1 LHGDVQPRLAQSA
14 ENDIRSNKERKS
26 MTWDISGHEWAA
38 NLLQNHIVRGEV
50 RHAYLFAGPPGV
62 GRRTLALRFAQA
74 LNCLTPPAPGEA
86 CGQCRVCR
94 QTGEMQH
101 SDLTI
106 LQAEKEGGVLKVEQV
121 RDIQHTLSLLPYEA
135 HFRVALLLRFHEA
148 NPSAQNA
155 LLKTLEEAPKRV
167 ILLLTADSAESMLP
181 TIVSRCEV
189 LRLRPMA
196 LARLQKELESRQ
208 LAPADASLLAHL
220 SGGRL
225 GYGVAHLFLARAGQI
240 DRQVQPMRPGRGVST
255 STRSESSSASLI
267 EWVTIKTVWRRAC
280 HRLSSSRPSFRGS
293 GHPARQRLI
302 QQQQV
307 WLLNQRAGNCHAL
320 GHAAR
325 KIARARNFQSPSAQ
339 PARSIRRAP
348 SASATGIPCRSA
360 AG

>member
-1 LHGDVQPRLAQSA
+1 
-14 ENDIRSNKERKS
+14 

-225 GYGVAHLFLARAGQI
+225 GYALRLKDDSAKLEQRSAFIEDMIHMLGASRRERFNYADSIARDKEAL
-240 DRQVQPMRPGRGVST
+240 R
-255 STRSESSSASLI
+255 EAY
-267 EWVTIKTVWRRAC
+267 
-280 HRLSSSRPSFRGS
+280 
-293 GHPARQRLI
+293 
-302 QQQQV
+302 QV
-307 WLLNQRAGNCHAL
+307 WLSLWRDLMLRSACPPGEDRGYLPLINLDMESVIDQLAE
-320 GHAAR
+320 
-325 KIARARNFQSPSAQ
+325 KIEMSTARAQVTNLEQGL
-339 PARSIRRAP
+339 ARLDANLNARLLTEILLLDWPFISIDNIDMETE
-348 SASATGIPCRSA
+348 S
-360 AG
+360 